1 MINVNNEIKIR
12 KLTIIK
18 ASAIILISLLLFF
31 LVYNNYSLYDSP
43 IAKVTSV
50 KDNFLYSK
58 ESSLG
63 NTEDYYRQDITA
75 EIKNGTYK
83 GQLVTLQNTYAES
96 LVYDNKYAVGTSL
109 FIEKLEENNHK
120 LTATISEVKRDYYVA
135 GVVLILVDLLIFV
148 GGLQGI
154 FTIICLA
161 VNVSLLYVMLLLNTQ
176 GMNIFLL
183 SSVISILFSCIVLF
197 LINGKNKI
205 TFIALCAT
213 LASIA
218 FVTLLAYIVMRF
230 TSDIDYEFLEYLI
243 HPYERS
249 DADLLFLSEILMGC
263 VGVIIDISVTITSC
277 ASELIKKDVNITREA
292 LISSCRELSDDISGA
307 MINVVFFTN
316 VSSCIPLFVISMQN
330 EIGFAT
336 VIRYNV
342 FFEVAR
348 FLTGSIGIVAAIP
361 FSILA
366 VYLSYGRR
374 IPKC

>member
-1 MINVNNEIKIR
+1 MFNNEIKIK

-18 ASAIILISLLLFF
+18 ASAILLVSLLLFF

-50 KDNFLYSK
+50 TDNFLYSK
-58 ESSLG
+58 ESSVG
-63 NTEDYYRQDITA
+63 NTENYYRQDITA
-75 EIKNGTYK
+75 TIKNGTYK

-109 FIEKLEENNHK
+109 FIEKLTENNNK

-135 GVVLILVDLLIFV
+135 AVILILVDLLIFV
-148 GGLQGI
+148 GGLQGF

-161 VNVSLLYVMLLLNTQ
+161 INVSLLYVMLLLNTQ

-183 SSVISILFSCIVLF
+183 SAVVSVLFSCIVLF

-218 FVTLLAYIVMRF
+218 FVTLLSYIVMKF
-230 TSDIDYEFLEYLI
+230 TPDIDYEFLEYLI

-263 VGVIIDISVTITSC
+263 VGVIIDISVTITAC
-277 ASELIKKDVNITREA
+277 ASELLKKDINITREA

-316 VSSCIPLFVISMQN
+316 VSSCIPLFIISMQN

>member
-1 MINVNNEIKIR
+1 MFNNEIKIK
-12 KLTIIK
+12 KLTIVK
-18 ASAIILISLLLFF
+18 SSAIILISLLLFF

-58 ESSLG
+58 ESSVG
-63 NTEDYYRQDITA
+63 NTENYYRQDITA
-75 EIKNGTYK
+75 TIKNGAYK
-83 GQLVTLQNTYAES
+83 GQVVTLQNTYGES
-96 LVYDNKYAVGTSL
+96 LVYDNKYSIGTSL
-109 FIEKLEENNHK
+109 FIDKITDNNSE
-120 LTATISEVKRDYYVA
+120 LTSNISEVKRDYYVA
-135 GVVLILVDLLIFV
+135 AVVLILINLLIFV
-148 GGLQGI
+148 GGIQGF
-154 FTIICLA
+154 FTLICLSINI
-161 VNVSLLYVMLLLNTQ
+161 VLFYIMLLFSNQ
-176 GMNIFLL
+176 GMNILLL
-183 SSVISILFSCIVLF
+183 SAVMSVIFSSIVLF

-213 LASIA
+213 LTSIA
-218 FVTLLAYIVMRF
+218 FVTLLAYIVMKF
-230 TSDIDYEFLEYLI
+230 TPDIDYEFLEYLI

-263 VGVIIDISVTITSC
+263 VGVIIDISVTITAC
-277 ASELIKKDVNITREA
+277 ASELLKKDINITRKA
-292 LISSCRELSDDISGA
+292 LISSCREVSDDITGT

-316 VSSCIPLFVISMQN
+316 VSSCIPLFIISMQN

-374 IPKC
+374 MPKC

>member
-1 MINVNNEIKIR
+1 MKIK

-50 KDNFLYSK
+50 KNIFLYSK

-63 NTEDYYRQDITA
+63 NTENYYRQDITA
-75 EIKNGTYK
+75 IIKNGTYK
-83 GQLVTLQNTYAES
+83 GQLVTLQNTYGES
-96 LVYDNKYAVGTSL
+96 LVYDDKYSIGNSL
-109 FIEKLEENNHK
+109 FIDKITQSNSGLMAN
-120 LTATISEVKRDYYVA
+120 ISEVKRDYYVA
-135 GVVLILVDLLIFV
+135 AVVLILINLLIFV
-148 GGLQGI
+148 GGIQGF
-154 FTIICLA
+154 FTLICLSINI
-161 VNVSLLYVMLLLNTQ
+161 VLFYIMLLFNNQ
-176 GMNIFLL
+176 GFNILLL
-183 SSVISILFSCIVLF
+183 SAVMSVIFSSIVLF

-205 TFIALCAT
+205 TFIALFAT
-213 LASIA
+213 LTSIA
-218 FVTLLAYIVMRF
+218 FVTLLSFIVMKF
-230 TSDIDYEFLEYLI
+230 TPSIDYEFLEYLI

-263 VGVIIDISVTITSC
+263 VGVIIDISVTITAC
-277 ASELIKKDVNITREA
+277 ASELLKKDINISRKA
-292 LISSCRELSDDISGA
+292 LISSCKEVSDDITGT

-330 EIGFAT
+330 EIGFMT
-336 VIRYNV
+336 VLRYNI

-366 VYLSYGRR
+366 VFLAYGRR
-374 IPKC
+374 TQKC